1 MTKQKKKR
9 QRMILDESYQ
19 KKKEKR
25 MILDE
30 STMQLLNVDLGD
42 DNE

>member
-1 MTKQKKKR
+1 MNPIK
-9 QRMILDESYQ
+9 

>member
-1 MTKQKKKR
+1 MNPIKK
-9 QRMILDESYQ
+9 E
-19 KKKEKR
+19 KEKR

>member
-1 MTKQKKKR
+1 
-9 QRMILDESYQ
+9 MILDESYQ